1 MSINS
6 LFVSKPKLEKGIMS
20 KDLIL
25 LIAEDDTASFILT
38 KRLLKRWGINAPLI
52 RFTDGRTLL
61 DFLYTATIVNKPT
74 EVEYLLFLDI
84 NMPDID
90 GFKVL
95 TKMKNSPQLKHI
107 PVIILTAIE
116 DQFTKQHCLSLG
128 CDAFFTKPLKHDQL
142 LAALNKFQIT
152 LPQQKS
158 NQTS

>member
-1 MSINS
+1 MSVNS
-6 LFVSKPKLEKGIMS
+6 SFVFSFTQEVLMNKE
-20 KDLIL
+20 LIF

-38 KRLLKRWGINAPLI
+38 KRLLKRWGINTPLI

-61 DFLYTATIVNKPT
+61 DFLYTATIANKPT

-95 TKMKNSPQLKHI
+95 TKMKSSPQLRHI

-116 DQFTKQHCLSLG
+116 DQFTKKRCFSLG
-128 CDAFFTKPLKHDQL
+128 CDAFFTKPIKHDQL
-142 LAALNKFQIT
+142 LATLKKIHIT
-152 LPQQKS
+152 LPQTKS
-158 NQTS
+158 TETS